1 LPFPLT
7 HSHPY
12 PAFSVL
18 LPTCPVLPLRYSLC
32 LCNFISLSLSVCV
45 YNVLQKENIKYFKVY
60 RWDPEVAGQKP
71 YMATYAVNL
80 AECGPMMLDVLM
92 KIKNEQD
99 PTLTFRRSCR
109 EGICGSCAMNMNGQN
124 GLACLTFIPKDNEAV
139 KVYPLPHMYVLK
151 DLVPDMTNF
160 YTQYTSIKPW
170 LQAGSGGATQDKE
183 HLQVRAAEWPTW
195 LGKGREVPCTSS
207 PPALPPALNVSHIFS
222 HPPLPPLFF
231 FHTRTPMRAADHGG
245 QEKAGRHVRVHPVRL
260 LQHLLPLLLV
270 ELRQVPGARGADAG
284 LQVGGRLP

>member
-1 LPFPLT
+1 MLT
-7 HSHPY
+7 PGTRTPS
-12 PAFSVL
+12 
-18 LPTCPVLPLRYSLC
+18 
-32 LCNFISLSLSVCV
+32 SLSLARSTSRTA
-45 YNVLQKENIKYFKVY
+45 QKDNIKYFKVY

-183 HLQVRAAEWPTW
+183 HLQVRAA
-195 LGKGREVPCTSS
+195 S
-207 PPALPPALNVSHIFS
+207 
-222 HPPLPPLFF
+222 
-231 FHTRTPMRAADHGG
+231 
-245 QEKAGRHVRVHPVRL
+245 
-260 LQHLLPLLLV
+260 
-270 ELRQVPGARGADAG
+270 
-284 LQVGGRLP
+284 